1 MGTGTDDKVDT
12 QEVEE
17 DNEKNDDF
25 ESQISL
31 NSLTHDKEASKNME
45 NGHSDQFGTVR
56 TVKKTSERI

>member
-31 NSLTHDKEASKNME
+31 NSLTHDKEASKNILISLVQL
-45 NGHSDQFGTVR
+45 GP
-56 TVKKTSERI
+56 